1 MTLQFAEMIVRKNAN
16 AGPAQACAID
26 ERSVSQFINH
36 DDIVFPGDGR
46 KSADCRCEPLLK
58 AIAAGAFFHFAIARS
73 SATCGDCVP
82 ETRRDAP
89 APTPNCSI
97 ACVAAARSRSSAA
110 RPR

>member
-16 AGPAQACAID
+16 AGPAQGCAID

-36 DDIVFPGDGR
+36 DGIVFPGDGG
-46 KSADCRCEPLLK
+46 KSADRRRVT
-58 AIAAGAFFHFAIARS
+58 AIESNRGRRVFPFCNRAL

-97 ACVAAARSRSSAA
+97 ACV
-110 RPR
+110 